1 MRSRPAHER
10 THAERMVSTDGYFR
24 PGSVI
29 RRMGN
34 SPLVPFLGGGPA
46 VLLQMAHPLVAV
58 GVVEHSDYHRDL
70 WRRLLRTLR
79 ALYLMAYG
87 TKAEAE
93 RAGATV
99 QSVHAHV
106 RGTTS
111 GPLGPFPPGT
121 AYSADEPALMLW
133 VHATLVQASL
143 AAYTRFVGP
152 LTDDEQESYYRE
164 MSLVARL
171 FGTPADVLPPS
182 LADFRDYFAAQLAG
196 GEIVVTPPAK
206 DVAAVIL
213 EARLPA
219 PMRVFVPAHRLA
231 TAGLLPAR
239 LRAEYGLRWSAAHA
253 IALSIAARSLKLT
266 ATPVLRAASRFA
278 PTGPALAEA

>member
-1 MRSRPAHER
+1 
-10 THAERMVSTDGYFR
+10 
-24 PGSVI
+24 
-29 RRMGN
+29 
-34 SPLVPFLGGGPA
+34 
-46 VLLQMAHPLVAV
+46 
-58 GVVEHSDYHRDL
+58 
-70 WRRLLRTLR
+70 
-79 ALYLMAYG
+79 
-87 TKAEAE
+87 
-93 RAGATV
+93 
-99 QSVHAHV
+99 
-106 RGTTS
+106 
-111 GPLGPFPPGT
+111 
-121 AYSADEPALMLW
+121 MLW

-143 AAYTRFVGP
+143 SAYTRFVQP

-171 FGTPADVLPPS
+171 FGTPADVLPAS
-182 LADFRDYFAAQLAG
+182 LADFREYFDAQLAG

-231 TAGLLPAR
+231 TAGLLPPR

-253 IALSIAARSLKLT
+253 VALSVAARSLKLT
-266 ATPVLRAASRFA
+266 ATPVLRAASRLA